1 MQNLPQNAQGGAL
14 TTTPK
19 VDPSYMAEELEG
31 LGSISLDIV
40 KIPAGGGIMFELP
53 SDDPDNPDVT
63 KDLTGVIV
71 DHHAMNNF
79 WASDFTGENV
89 NPDCVSLDGKVGKD
103 MHSGEMK
110 NCASCPFN
118 QFGSKGAGKA
128 CRNSHRLYIL
138 RDGDGLP
145 LILNLPPSSLKT
157 FKEYLAKRILLR
169 GQKLSQVVTQ
179 ITLKKAQSKSGITY
193 SQASFAKV
201 GDLTP
206 EQIAEVAPMTALVKS
221 IGRRY
226 PDPINEDEAALNAQ
240 PVPGYTAPQRNGAPY
255 KDARYTQAQAQETTF
270 EEVDELPM

>member
-89 NPDCVSLDGKVGKD
+89 NPDCVSLDGKGGKD

-110 NCASCPFN
+110 NCASCTFN

-193 SQASFAKV
+193 SQASFTKV